1 MPLKE
6 VNDSTMKL
14 LENFFVS
21 ENRNEN
27 LLNILLKYSNEL
39 SFYEGLSES
48 IINKSRNIKE
58 KILLNKKYKNDLY
71 HIMKN
76 CLFS

>member
-1 MPLKE
+1 MPEFSNEYSDIILKEILNMPLKE

-39 SFYEGLSES
+39 SFYEGLSDDF
-48 IINKSRNIKE
+48 
-58 KILLNKKYKNDLY
+58 IL
-71 HIMKN
+71 
-76 CLFS
+76 